1 MRVALAVFK
10 TNEHELLAVT
20 DPLEVFQVVQNMP
33 KRMLDCHYLMDATFH
48 KYASVTRISDQDLER
63 RRQMFK
69 ARRDDR
75 RTSKGTPS
83 LKRGMAGSLL
93 VKAKERLVERAKT
106 VRQK

>member
-10 TNEHELLAVT
+10 INEHELLAVT

-69 ARRDDR
+69 ARRDER
-75 RTSKGTPS
+75 RNTTSTPA
-83 LKRGMAGSLL
+83 LKRGVAGSLL

-106 VRQK
+106 VRHK